1 MNNLTNGKPFIFISY
16 SHRDANV
23 VLPVIRQLRKDG
35 FEVWYDDGIDPGTE
49 WDENI
54 AKHVEGCTAFVAM
67 ISKNYIA
74 SPNCKDELNYARDL
88 QKGRLLVY
96 IEDVQ
101 LPSGLAMRMG
111 RLQALFLYKY
121 EDMSKFY
128 ERLETVEDI
137 IKCKNVVNEQ
147 PVKSV
152 VAPQPA
158 VTHQPVATPQ
168 PVVTHQTVVAP
179 QPVQNNGAPK
189 TFVTPSQPQP
199 VPVQPVTPRP
209 TVIYQQ
215 PPVTP
220 VKPQTAVKQKMKLAD
235 FALPGFRTK
244 NTAVRIF
251 ASIGYFLLVILC
263 GSSAAE
269 SGLTFTGLLFM
280 ILMPFL
286 FTFNYLNCQKFIK
299 FENVKN
305 SAVRWALRIAC
316 IVVIDAGLIM
326 LSGFIL

>member
-1 MNNLTNGKPFIFISY
+1 MYNLTNGKPFIFISY

-128 ERLETVEDI
+128 ERLETVDDI

-147 PVKSV
+147 PVK
-152 VAPQPA
+152 
-158 VTHQPVATPQ
+158 
-168 PVVTHQTVVAP
+168 PVVTP